1 MATTSASDST
11 CNSSNSENEIKNDTL
26 EEFTRMGRTG
36 RSINFFLVN
45 LIFCVFN
52 FTTKFLGNA
61 VADVISDPNMHISTA
76 SLESMMRN
84 ISGLGDS
91 NNIDCK

>member
-11 CNSSNSENEIKNDTL
+11 CNSTNSENEIKNDTL

-45 LIFCVFN
+45 LIFYVFN
-52 FTTKFLGNA
+52 F
-61 VADVISDPNMHISTA
+61 HY
-76 SLESMMRN
+76 
-84 ISGLGDS
+84 
-91 NNIDCK
+91 